1 MAHYILIRLGE
12 CVCEVECACIGVCAY
27 TMEDTSISYE
37 YCVFVYL
44 YHISDI
50 VVREKEINKRRK
62 EKGKDEGEERKRKRI
77 EKLNV
82 TQKYTL

>member
-1 MAHYILIRLGE
+1 M
-12 CVCEVECACIGVCAY
+12 CEVECACIGVCVH